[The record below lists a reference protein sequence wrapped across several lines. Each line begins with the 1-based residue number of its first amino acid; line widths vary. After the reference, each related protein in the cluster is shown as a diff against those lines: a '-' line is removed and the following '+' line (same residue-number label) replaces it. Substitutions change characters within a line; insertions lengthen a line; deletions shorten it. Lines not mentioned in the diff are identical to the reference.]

1 MCKSVAMRRAH
12 HLLIGFGL
20 SLSLSGCFDHEPPII
35 EMMFGSTEFI
45 YNAEGPAKDYIPN
58 FPDTIL
64 HTSSR
69 CEVELMGFN
78 GSLSEGTEIAYFQA
92 TKDLEGRLS
101 CLEQALPQGHFS
113 IVDHSDWDQMVAKI
127 PGFPMQLEAAYERVP
142 VEFPS
147 Q

>member
-12 HLLIGFGL
+12 HLLFGFGL

-64 HTSSR
+64 HTASR
-69 CEVELMGFN
+69 CEVELIGFN
-78 GSLSEGTEIAYFQA
+78 GSLSEGAEIAIFKRPKILRVDSAVLSRPYPRDTSASSITRTGIRWLRKFPVFQCNWRQP
-92 TKDLEGRLS
+92 TK
-101 CLEQALPQGHFS
+101 
-113 IVDHSDWDQMVAKI
+113 
-127 PGFPMQLEAAYERVP
+127 
-142 VEFPS
+142 EFR
-147 Q
+147 